1 MAMTGITIRQAVDAG
16 YDADAVHLLNE
27 HLDGYSPS
35 NIWMIYER
43 RTHQILGLQCIGKT
57 SDMAE
62 YVNIFSLAI
71 QQKLKIEDIEFTDFY
86 FEHGYK
92 DPRGFN
98 RILARLVRENER

>member
-1 MAMTGITIRQAVDAG
+1 METENIIKINSHSIKSNNSYFFD
-16 YDADAVHLLNE
+16 N
-27 HLDGYSPS
+27 

-71 QQKLKIEDIEFTDFY
+71 QQELKIEDIEFTDFY

-92 DPRGFN
+92 DPRGLN